1 MRFKIRKGMLAVKGL
16 RLVGPTDVLVCARV
30 LKALPQERLLAAI
43 QQCFKYGF
51 IEECRMLGYIDGRD
65 YVIVVNFVD
74 EASAGRYRENLLR
87 NPVADLRLCETPEDA
102 ARRVK
107 PFGQVIPTL
116 FEAVTAM
123 MAQDPDVKMSM
134 LQKQAERMDRDPDG
148 DYIFPNL
155 SPELYRLAKDARK
168 KPPQ

>member
-1 MRFKIRKGMLAVKGL
+1 MRFKIRKGMLSVKQL
-16 RLVGPTDVLVCARV
+16 QLVEPTDVLVCARV
-30 LKALPQERLLAAI
+30 LQALPQERLLAAI

-51 IEECRMLGYIDGRD
+51 IEECRMLGYVDGRD
-65 YVIVVNFVD
+65 YIIVVNLVD
-74 EASAGRYRENLLR
+74 EPSAGRYRENLLR
-87 NPVADLRLCETPEDA
+87 NPVADLRLCATPPDA
-102 ARRVK
+102 AKRVK

-116 FEAVTAM
+116 IEAVTAM

-155 SPELYRLAKDARK
+155 SPELYRRAKDARK